1 MKNLW
6 KKTLTLEG
14 EEILKSFLDML
25 GGDLNKL
32 YNM

>member
-1 MKNLW
+1 M

-25 GGDLNKL
+25 GGYLNKL